1 MFEFGFQHALF
12 NHSIRETPYVY
23 AHALHAHTL
32 HDINLY
38 SPSPFLKNLNI
49 SRSTMLYRGL
59 LFMQIFHIHS
69 FNRYVLSAKYVSVT
83 FLSTEDIALKN
94 TEVLDILEL
103 KEALLSLE

>member
-1 MFEFGFQHALF
+1 
-12 NHSIRETPYVY
+12 
-23 AHALHAHTL
+23 
-32 HDINLY
+32 
-38 SPSPFLKNLNI
+38 
-49 SRSTMLYRGL
+49 
-59 LFMQIFHIHS
+59 MQIFHIHS